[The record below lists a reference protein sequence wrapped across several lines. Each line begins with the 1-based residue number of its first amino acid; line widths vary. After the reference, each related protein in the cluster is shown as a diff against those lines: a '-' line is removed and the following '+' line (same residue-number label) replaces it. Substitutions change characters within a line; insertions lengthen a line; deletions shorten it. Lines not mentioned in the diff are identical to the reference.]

1 MLLVSSITPSGAAW
15 ARESACT
22 SLPGATVI
30 DARGSIDALDDEHA
44 RMFGVVASGVVSP
57 DLVSSLSS
65 YRSAASVAWVIE
77 QGIVRSEPLIGWVDG
92 SVAAAVTDLRTL
104 VSMIE
109 LAGSAALDGT
119 VVQRMRAAV
128 AALDAGDIE
137 WLVACPPEESAVR
150 AAVTEVAVATASGI
164 RVRGIAVC
172 PMPSK
177 GDGWPKSV
185 RRAAR
190 GQGEVLAQAVHPIP
204 VDRARRGRAPS
215 FPNAGVDVCAPTITE
230 TGDREWIWSIT
241 VPGLTACRIAV
252 GTWTS
257 DVAYPTT
264 HVVLDID
271 GLTVRHR
278 VDATLRRCVGR
289 EAVVSGDSIAVAFTA
304 HDQQWP
310 AIREEGAGH
319 D

>member
-1 MLLVSSITPSGAAW
+1 MLLVSSITPSGASW
-15 ARESACT
+15 AQESARS
-22 SLPGATVI
+22 SLPVATVI
-30 DARGSIDALDDEHA
+30 DAPGSIDARDGEHA
-44 RMFGVVASGVVSP
+44 RMFGVVGSGVVSP
-57 DLVSSLSS
+57 DLVASLSS
-65 YRSAASVAWVIE
+65 YRAAVTLASLVD
-77 QGIVRSEPLIGWVDG
+77 QGSVRSEPLIGWVDG
-92 SVAAAVTDLRTL
+92 SVASAVTDLRTL

-109 LAGSAALDGT
+109 LAGAASVDGPML
-119 VVQRMRAAV
+119 QRMRAAV
-128 AALDAGDIE
+128 AALDAGDVE

-150 AAVTEVAVATASGI
+150 AAVTEIAVATASGL

-190 GQGEVLAQAVHPIP
+190 EQGEVLAQSVHPIP
-204 VDRARRGRAPS
+204 VDRARRGQAPC
-215 FPNAGVDVCAPTITE
+215 FPQAGVDACAPTITE

-257 DVAYPTT
+257 DAAYPTT

-271 GLTVRHR
+271 GLTVRR
-278 VDATLRRCVGR
+278 LVDATLRRCVAR

-304 HDQQWP
+304 HDEQWP
-310 AIREEGAGH
+310 ATREGGAGH